1 MKYLVWMSLLFS
13 FSPVY
18 IGDVYAQGKMG
29 YVDFQ
34 YLITQIQSVQD
45 VQTELEKLSRDW
57 TDRLSAMEDSV
68 ALIEK
73 DYEALSI
80 TLTKSGKNVL
90 EKNIADAK
98 QKILV
103 YREQKFSPVTG
114 ELYKKQQELLQPIL
128 DKVKRAIDNVR
139 LKEKYDVVFDI
150 STGNPVSIDKRFDLT
165 LLVLEE
171 LPAVGLTTVQ
181 IEGRGT
187 DSNLKAPGTNP
198 ANRTPSGRSSKGTTN
213 ETSKPVKENDS
224 DPAIKDN

>member
-1 MKYLVWMSLLFS
+1 MKYVLWMCLLITMR
-13 FSPVY
+13 PIY
-18 IGDVYAQGKMG
+18 RNEACAQGKIG

-34 YLITQIQSVQD
+34 YLISQIQSVQD
-45 VQTELEKLSRDW
+45 VQSELEKLSRDW
-57 TDRLSAMEDSV
+57 TDRLSAMEDSA

-98 QKILV
+98 QKILL

-139 LKEKYDVVFDI
+139 LKEKFDVVFDI
-150 STGNPVSIDKRFDLT
+150 STGNPVSIDKRLDMT
-165 LLVLEE
+165 LIVLEE
-171 LPAVGLTTVQ
+171 LPSVGLTVVQ
-181 IEGRGT
+181 IEGQGT
-187 DSNLKAPGTNP
+187 GTNLKTQGANPG
-198 ANRTPSGRSSKGTTN
+198 NRTPSGRSTRVPTN
-213 ETSKPVKENDS
+213 DTSKPVKIDDTDS
-224 DPAIKDN
+224 VIKDN

>member
-1 MKYLVWMSLLFS
+1 MKYLVWLSLLIS

-18 IGDVYAQGKMG
+18 MGDVCAQGKIG

-34 YLITQIQSVQD
+34 YLITQIQSVHD

-128 DKVKRAIDNVR
+128 DKVKRAIDNV
-139 LKEKYDVVFDI
+139 
-150 STGNPVSIDKRFDLT
+150 
-165 LLVLEE
+165 
-171 LPAVGLTTVQ
+171 
-181 IEGRGT
+181 
-187 DSNLKAPGTNP
+187 
-198 ANRTPSGRSSKGTTN
+198 
-213 ETSKPVKENDS
+213 
-224 DPAIKDN
+224 

>member
-1 MKYLVWMSLLFS
+1 
-13 FSPVY
+13 
-18 IGDVYAQGKMG
+18 
-29 YVDFQ
+29 
-34 YLITQIQSVQD
+34 
-45 VQTELEKLSRDW
+45 
-57 TDRLSAMEDSV
+57 
-68 ALIEK
+68 
-73 DYEALSI
+73 
-80 TLTKSGKNVL
+80 VL

-150 STGNPVSIDKRFDLT
+150 STGNPVSIDKRLDLT

-171 LPAVGLTTVQ
+171 LPSVGLTVAQ
-181 IEGRGT
+181 VEGQGT
-187 DSNLKAPGTNP
+187 GTNLKTPGSNP
-198 ANRTPSGRSSKGTTN
+198 TNRTPSGRSSKSTTN
-213 ETSKPVKENDS
+213 ETSKPVKENDT